1 MTRSLLTEAKPFT
14 PDALATH
21 TGQVILFADAGSP
34 LPRATQ
40 HADQLT
46 HGAIARAVASEA
58 FAKLKSGTGLKLGFP
73 SGMVADSVH
82 LIRLSP
88 TPAET
93 DLRAAGLTIGK
104 VQDKSAT
111 LICADNLPVGE
122 MAQAAMLRAYQY
134 EAQKSDP
141 KPDFGPL
148 HLMVADVAAATEA
161 LELAAG
167 MARAVHLTRDL
178 VNAPANILTTTSF
191 AKQIEGMAELGLK
204 IEILDEDALEQLGMR
219 ALLAV
224 GQGSDSPSK
233 VAIMRWEGA
242 SGAPVAIVG
251 KGVMFDTGGVS
262 LKPGAGMEEMTMDMG
277 GAAVTVGLMH
287 ALAERKARAH
297 VIGLVGLVENMPDAR
312 AQRPGDVV
320 KSMKGEMIEVINT
333 DAEGRMVLADVL
345 WYAQTRFNPR
355 AVIDLATLTGAI
367 IVALGHEKA
376 GVFSNND
383 DLADSVLTAAAQVG
397 EGAWRMP
404 LDPAYEPLIKSRI
417 ADIKNT
423 GGRPAGSITAAQ
435 FLQHFIK
442 PDMPW
447 VHLDIAGVALTKTD
461 SAHAPKGASGWGVLT
476 LDALIRA
483 KFEDS

>member
-1 MTRSLLTEAKPFT
+1 MTRSLLTEAKPFSLDT
-14 PDALATH
+14 LAAH
-21 TGQVILFADAGSP
+21 PGRVIVFADADSP
-34 LPRATQ
+34 LPRLAK
-40 HADQLT
+40 HADTLT
-46 HGAIARAVASEA
+46 HGAVARVISSDD
-58 FAKLKSGTGLKLGFP
+58 FAKLKPGAGLQLAWP
-73 SGMVADSVH
+73 SGMAAESLHV
-82 LIRLSP
+82 IRLSEKP
-88 TPAET
+88 TTT
-93 DLRAAGLTIGK
+93 DLRAAGISIGK
-104 VQDKSAT
+104 SRNKSAT
-111 LICADNLPVGE
+111 LICADSLPVGE
-122 MAQAAMLRAYQY
+122 MTQAAMLRAYQY
-134 EAQKSDP
+134 EAQKSEP
-141 KPDFGPL
+141 KPDFGHL
-148 HLMVADVAAATEA
+148 HVMVADPAAAQEA
-161 LELAAG
+161 LTLATS

-191 AKQIEGMAELGLK
+191 ANQIKEMAEIGLK
-204 IEILDEDALEQLGMR
+204 VEILDEDELEKLGLR

-233 VAIMRWEGA
+233 LAIMHWEGA

-251 KGVMFDTGGVS
+251 KGVMFDTGGIS

-277 GAAVTVGLMH
+277 GAAVTVGLMQ
-287 ALAERKARAH
+287 ALAERKAKAH

-320 KSMKGEMIEVINT
+320 KSMKGDMIEVINT

-345 WYAQTRFNPR
+345 WYAQTRFDPC

-367 IVALGHEKA
+367 IIALGHEKA

-383 DLADSVLTAAAQVG
+383 DLADSMLKAASEVG

-404 LDPAYEPLIKSRI
+404 LDPAYDTLIKSRI

-442 PDMPW
+442 PETPW

-483 KFEDS
+483 KFEDG